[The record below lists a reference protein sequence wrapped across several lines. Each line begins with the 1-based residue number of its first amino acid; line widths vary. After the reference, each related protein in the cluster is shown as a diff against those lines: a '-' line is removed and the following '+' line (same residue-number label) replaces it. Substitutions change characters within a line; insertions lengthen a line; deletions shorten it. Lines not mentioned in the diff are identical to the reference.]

1 MLESFR
7 KNKKGILLMLFSSV
21 CACVGQL
28 LWKLAA
34 ERGELFSLDLSVVSG
49 VKIKGPGYI
58 IAGFAVYALGAVIMV
73 LAYRYGKLSVL
84 QPVLSMS
91 YVLSIFLA
99 GAVLHESVTL
109 LKCIGIAVI
118 IAGVVLVA
126 GGDEE

>member
-1 MLESFR
+1 
-7 KNKKGILLMLFSSV
+7 MLFSSV

-34 ERGELFSLDLSVVSG
+34 ERGEVSVLAG
-49 VKIKGPGYI
+49 FEIEGLWYML
-58 IAGFAVYALGAVIMV
+58 AGFAVYGVGAIVMV
-73 LAYRYGKLSVL
+73 LAYRHGKLSVL

-109 LKCIGIAVI
+109 LKCLGVLVI

-126 GGDEE
+126 GGDED

>member
-1 MLESFR
+1 MMESFR
-7 KNKKGILLMLFSSV
+7 KNKKGILLMLVAAV

-28 LWKLAA
+28 LWKMAA
-34 ERGELFSLDLSVVSG
+34 QFGG
-49 VKIKGPGYI
+49 VTE
-58 IAGFAVYALGAVIMV
+58 IAGIEIEGLGYMLAGFCVYGVGAIVMV

-84 QPVLSMS
+84 QPMLSMG

-109 LKCIGIAVI
+109 IKCIGVLVI
-118 IAGVVLVA
+118 IAGVVMVA